1 MTIVAASLLS
11 ADFMHL
17 ETQVGMLEQAG
28 VDWLHV
34 DVMDGHFVPNLTIG
48 PFIIEQIKHISNM
61 PLDVHLMIA
70 NPEKYI
76 NTYVQAGA
84 DWLTVHGEVIKND
97 PTLLRK
103 IRAQGVKAGLSLNPD
118 ADIGDYS
125 GLFEDID
132 LFLVMSVFAGFGGQ
146 AFIPSTLDKVRTAAL
161 WREERGLRFHISID
175 GGINLDT
182 APLARQAGVDIL
194 VSGSAL
200 FKAADPRDFMTRL
213 KKM

>member
-17 ETQVGMLEQAG
+17 ETQVRMLEQAG

-48 PFIIEQIKHISNM
+48 PFVIEQIRRMTSL

-76 NTYVQAGA
+76 NTYIQAGA

-118 ADIGDYS
+118 ADMRVYS
-125 GLFEDID
+125 GLVEEID
-132 LFLVMSVFAGFGGQ
+132 QFLVMSVFAGFGGQ
-146 AFIPSTLDKVRTAAL
+146 VFIPSTLGKVRTASA
-161 WREERGLRFHISID
+161 WRKERDLQFNISID

-182 APLARQAGVDIL
+182 ASLARQAGVDML

-200 FKAADPRDFMTRL
+200 FRSADPRDFVARL
-213 KKM
+213 KMM